1 MVMDVREERPLKQKA
16 AKLVTRYVTP
26 SLVTLSGMMTSIA
39 EPLNLASSAVCVS
52 VFNLYM
58 RSSSWYSIISA
69 LTLIPK
75 AAKIQRNRIRK
86 VNKCFMAN
94 HFSASSSYW
103 KVDWLWNRHTYKK
116 GRGALLSL
124 AKRSARYAFYI
135 GMVWPAPLPVRA
147 FNWSITVQN

>member
-75 AAKIQRNRIRK
+75 AAKMRGSRMRRVNR
-86 VNKCFMAN
+86 CLMAN
-94 HFSASSSYW
+94 RFAASSSCW
-103 KVDWLWNRHTYKK
+103 TVDGLWNRHTYKK

-124 AKRSARYAFYI
+124 AKRSARYAFHI